1 MKLTEDYVLF
11 TDDSIDVN
19 FLFKMKEMER
29 FMELWNDGE
38 SLQDIAKE
46 IKRKPFEIALLIIDL
61 DLRGLIMPRKKGIF
75 GGQIIK
81 NKKCKHINK

>member
-29 FMELWNDGE
+29 FMALWNEGE
-38 SLQDIAKE
+38 SLHDIAEE
-46 IKRKPFEIALLIIDL
+46 IKRKPFEIALLIMDL
-61 DLRGLIMPRKKGIF
+61 DLRGLITPRKKGIF
-75 GGQIIK
+75 GGELIK
-81 NKKCKHINK
+81 KQKK